1 MPDRLGMCRECSGAA
16 HRLIA
21 GSAGPC
27 GVPAPVPEARL
38 VPHQHSIGAESV
50 PVWAPPWW
58 LGYSLPVGGSDE
70 LTPHREQLTVLTASR
85 LGPPLKDQPRVI
97 RLRRRPATYS
107 DLYDPGQVNTKP
119 PRASPGA

>member
-1 MPDRLGMCRECSGAA
+1 V
-16 HRLIA
+16 
-21 GSAGPC
+21 SAT
-27 GVPAPVPEARL
+27 VSEARL

-58 LGYSLPVGGSDE
+58 LGYPLPVGGSDE
-70 LTPHREQLTVLTASR
+70 LTLHREPLPVLTASR

-97 RLRRRPATYS
+97 RLRRRPATFS

>member
-27 GVPAPVPEARL
+27 GVRHCAWGML
-38 VPHQHSIGAESV
+38 VAHQHSMGAESV

-58 LGYSLPVGGSDE
+58 LGYSLPVGGSDG
-70 LTPHREQLTVLTASR
+70 LTLHREQLPVLTASQ
-85 LGPPLKDQPRVI
+85 LGPSLKD
-97 RLRRRPATYS
+97 
-107 DLYDPGQVNTKP
+107 
-119 PRASPGA
+119 

>member
-1 MPDRLGMCRECSGAA
+1 MSVQGRPV

-58 LGYSLPVGGSDE
+58 LGYPLPVGGSDE
-70 LTPHREQLTVLTASR
+70 LTLHREQLTCANRVTARTTTEGAASGDPREATPSDFQR
-85 LGPPLKDQPRVI
+85 LI
-97 RLRRRPATYS
+97 RS
-107 DLYDPGQVNTKP
+107 WPG
-119 PRASPGA
+119 